1 MFSSFD
7 LLALY
12 RERVVPLDDYD
23 FKTLEA
29 ESGFGL
35 AKQANVSFP
44 QEQFELESV
53 LPKCW
58 GDFFHDSSKRVNS
71 RRNVTGM
78 RVRGQER
85 VYFRLM

>member
-1 MFSSFD
+1 MFGGLG
-7 LLALY
+7 LLALNY
-12 RERVVPLDDYD
+12 KRVVPLDDYD
-23 FKTLEA
+23 FKTF
-29 ESGFGL
+29 ESKSGSGL

-44 QEQFELESV
+44 LEQFELESV

-71 RRNVTGM
+71 RRNMTGM
-78 RVRGQER
+78 RLRGQER